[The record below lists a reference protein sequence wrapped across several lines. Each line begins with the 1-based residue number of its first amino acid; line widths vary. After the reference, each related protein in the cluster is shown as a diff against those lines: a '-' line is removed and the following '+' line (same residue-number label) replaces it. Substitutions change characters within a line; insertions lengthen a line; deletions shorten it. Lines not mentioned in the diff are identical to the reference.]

1 MHFSTFIPAILLL
14 PYTTQALTYWLDK
27 SCVPGK
33 PLEAPNSTPVSGDG
47 THRWDVLFDELR
59 AVGKSSRD
67 RLTNA
72 RRDPDFTRAFN
83 AIFRQDTLNFN
94 NGVDQDGQAALAL
107 RKYFMALE
115 GMRHEEVQ
123 VNADLRFYCD
133 NDARWVQKTGDGET
147 GWKDT
152 ENHLSTPKCYCK
164 DAGVSAIT
172 YIDYPGQDRLAVQP
186 GTPKTNHNPNR
197 ATITLCDHAFN
208 KVDAQADPR
217 SNKLARYLFSD
228 IPENFDYVDVH
239 LNPRPID
246 FITSTFTALLLHEIS
261 HTRPFLT
268 KDQFGDDSYGWH
280 HVAEDVEVD
289 VARKNAESFMY
300 LAIISMFQDRNFVLD
315 RRAPA
320 NGDLD
325 REDDVYKPTA

>member
-27 SCVPGK
+27 SCVPRK

-47 THRWDVLFDELR
+47 IHRWDVLFDELR
-59 AVGKSSRD
+59 AVGKNAKD

-83 AIFRQDTLNFN
+83 VLFRQDTRNSN
-94 NGVDQDGQAALAL
+94 NVVDQDGQAVLAL

-133 NDARWVQKTGDGET
+133 NDARWVQKTG
-147 GWKDT
+147 GWRNGMERKCSDNK
-152 ENHLSTPKCYCK
+152 NHLSTPKLYCK

-172 YIDYPGQDRLAVQP
+172 YIDYLGQDRPVVQP
-186 GTPKTNHNPNR
+186 GTPKTNHNLNR

-208 KVDAQADPR
+208 KLDAQADPR

-228 IPENFDYVDVH
+228 IPENFDYADVH

-246 FITSTFTALLLHEIS
+246 FITSTFNALLLHEIS

-268 KDQFGDDSYGWH
+268 
-280 HVAEDVEVD
+280 EDVELD

-320 NGDLD
+320 NGYLD
-325 REDDVYKPTA
+325 KEDDVHKPTG